1 MDTWETILTIAKILA
16 LLGVAA
22 LCVYLIMVL
31 LRVKQILA
39 DLDKSFKELTT
50 RVFPILEN
58 AEYIT
63 SRLKSVAESID
74 DQVLTIRESISSVRK
89 IADNVVDLER
99 RVQERIEGP
108 ILDSISFAA
117 AVVKGLRT
125 FVDRVRT

>member
-1 MDTWETILTIAKILA
+1 METWETILTIAQILA

-22 LCVYLIMVL
+22 LCVYLIIVL
-31 LRVKQILA
+31 LRVKQILG
-39 DLDKSFKELTT
+39 DLDKTFKDLTT
-50 RVFPILEN
+50 RIFPILEN

-74 DQVLTIRESISSVRK
+74 DQVLTIRESISSVRR

-108 ILDSISFAA
+108 ILDGISFAA